1 MTKNM
6 WVVAGLSLGLLAAA
20 PVFAQGGAEMSR
32 DKADCAKGERMGGE
46 RMGKAHMHKSGPKL
60 DQLEQS
66 LVLSAEQRP
75 AWERFESTVREQV
88 EQRHTGRESRR
99 DKAADGETDRMAAH
113 IARMESRLEGMK
125 RIQKARQGLF
135 EVLSPEQREKAEAFF
150 QSRHRHH
157 G

>member
-20 PVFAQGGAEMSR
+20 PVFAQGGAEMAR
-32 DKADCAKGERMGGE
+32 DKADCAKGE

-66 LVLSAEQRP
+66 LALNAEQRP

-88 EQRHTGRESRR
+88 EQRKTGRESRHE
-99 DKAADGETDRMAAH
+99 KAADGETDRMAAH

>member
-20 PVFAQGGAEMSR
+20 PVFAQGGAEMSP
-32 DKADCAKGERMGGE
+32 DKADCVKGE

-66 LVLSAEQRP
+66 LALSAEQRP

-88 EQRHTGRESRR
+88 EQRQTGRESRHE
-99 DKAADGETDRMAAH
+99 KAADGETDRMAAH